1 MGGDASIPSGDVQ
14 AELERIL
21 ASKGFAGAGRLSRM
35 LRYLVERTLAGEG
48 DRLKEYAVG
57 VEAFDRDE
65 KYDPRI
71 DSIVRVEA
79 GRLRTKID
87 EYYSSEGAADA
98 VQISLPRGGYV
109 PKFDRRT
116 AAPVPVSV
124 PVRQTRRWITWP
136 LTIGLA
142 SAVILAMW
150 SIGGRS
156 RLDATIPGGMTIA
169 VLAFEQYSVSPED
182 AKLAAEITDGVTS
195 ELARLGT
202 IGVASHTSAM
212 QFAGARKPLKEIAQA
227 LHADV
232 VLEGSITEDADGLR
246 VTARMVDAATDRKMW
261 VESFAASRSSLQ
273 DLERRIAVAA
283 STAALSR
290 RGVR

>member
-1 MGGDASIPSGDVQ
+1 MSGDASIPSGDVQ

-21 ASKGFAGAGRLSRM
+21 ASKGFAGAGRLSRL

-87 EYYSSEGAADA
+87 EYYASEGAADS
-98 VQISLPRGGYV
+98 VRISLPRGGYV

-116 AAPVPVSV
+116 DAPVPVL
-124 PVRQTRRWITWP
+124 QTRRWITWP

-142 SAVILAMW
+142 SAVILATW

-169 VLAFEQYSVSPED
+169 VLAFEQYSMSPED
-182 AKLAAEITDGVTS
+182 VKLAAEITDGVTS

-212 QFAGARKPLKEIAQA
+212 QFSGARKPLREIAQA

-232 VLEGSITEDADGLR
+232 VLEGSITEEADGLR
-246 VTARMVDAATDRKMW
+246 VMARLVDATTDRKVW

-273 DLERRIAVAA
+273 DLERRVAIAA